1 VITVADNGSGMAPEV
16 LAHAF
21 EPFFTTKEVGKG
33 SGLGLAQVY
42 GLACQFGGTARLHS
56 ESGTGTTVE
65 VFLPRVEREPDGP
78 EAAQRESEGPQGGS
92 GAVLVVDD
100 DPDVR
105 VIATEMLREAGY
117 TVCEAGSGPEALDML
132 RGAPTS
138 VLLVDYAMPVMSGA
152 ELVRLARQ
160 SHPWL
165 AIVYLTGNA
174 DPLRPDM
181 VHKGDQIVTKP
192 YNSTVLLGAVKR
204 AMQG

>member
-1 VITVADNGSGMAPEV
+1 
-16 LAHAF
+16 
-21 EPFFTTKEVGKG
+21 
-33 SGLGLAQVY
+33 
-42 GLACQFGGTARLHS
+42 
-56 ESGTGTTVE
+56 

-78 EAAQRESEGPQGGS
+78 EIVTREPAGLQTGS
-92 GAVLVVDD
+92 GVVLVVDD

-105 VIATEMLREAGY
+105 GIATEMLRDAGY
-117 TVCEAGSGPEALDML
+117 TVSEAGSGPDALKVL
-132 RGAPTS
+132 GGAPVS

-174 DPLRPDM
+174 DPLDSEM

-192 YNSTVLLGAVKR
+192 YSSAALLGAVQQ
-204 AMQG
+204 AMRG